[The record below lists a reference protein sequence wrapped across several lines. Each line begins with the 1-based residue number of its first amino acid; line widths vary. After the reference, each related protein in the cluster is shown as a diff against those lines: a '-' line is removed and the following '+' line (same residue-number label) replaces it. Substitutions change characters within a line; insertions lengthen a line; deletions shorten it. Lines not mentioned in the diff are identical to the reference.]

1 MTEPHTSPNGGPHDV
16 GSVPFGQLMSKVAED
31 LSQLMRSEL
40 ALAKVEVKDEVAKT
54 GKASVVLGGAALA
67 GWLSVLFASLALMY
81 ALDAVMPLGWAA
93 VIVAAL
99 WGVAAAVL
107 AVTGRN
113 RIRQV
118 NPVPE
123 RTIETVKE
131 DVQWLQNR
139 NS

>member
-1 MTEPHTSPNGGPHDV
+1 MTEPNTNPNGGPRDV
-16 GSVPFGQLMSKVAED
+16 GSVPVGQLMSKVAED

-40 ALAKVEVKDEVAKT
+40 ALAKLEVKDEAAKT
-54 GKASVVLGGAALA
+54 GKAGAVLGGAVLA
-67 GWLSVLFASLALMY
+67 AWLTLLFASLALMY
-81 ALDAVMPLGWAA
+81 TLDALMPIGWAA
-93 VIVAAL
+93 LIVAAL

-123 RTIETVKE
+123 RTMETVKE

-139 NS
+139 TS

>member
-1 MTEPHTSPNGGPHDV
+1 MTEPNTNPNGGPRDV
-16 GSVPFGQLMSKVAED
+16 GSVPVGQLMSKVAED

-40 ALAKVEVKDEVAKT
+40 ALAKLEVKDEAAKT
-54 GKASVVLGGAALA
+54 GKAGVVLGGAVLA
-67 GWLSVLFASLALMY
+67 AWLTLLFASLALMY
-81 ALDAVMPLGWAA
+81 ALDALMPIGWAA
-93 VIVAAL
+93 LIVAAL

-123 RTIETVKE
+123 RTMETVKE

-139 NS
+139 TS